1 MKVHSLRS
9 FHCFKTC
16 FLKVSENIE
25 NSIGVILIKN
35 MYRSST
41 GSSMRNLAKGSAGLW
56 LQRSPIE
63 FHSSNVEKIAKMD
76 AQRQKEVR
84 QTVVAVKDSE
94 SISFES
100 KNEPKKVKANFK
112 ECNQL

>member
-1 MKVHSLRS
+1 
-9 FHCFKTC
+9 
-16 FLKVSENIE
+16 
-25 NSIGVILIKN
+25 
-35 MYRSST
+35 MYRSYT

-84 QTVVAVKDSE
+84 QTVVVVKDLE

-100 KNEPKKVKANFK
+100 KNKPKKVRANFK

>member
-1 MKVHSLRS
+1 
-9 FHCFKTC
+9 
-16 FLKVSENIE
+16 
-25 NSIGVILIKN
+25 

-63 FHSSNVEKIAKMD
+63 FHSSNIEKIAKMD

-84 QTVVAVKDSE
+84 QTVVVVKDLE
-94 SISFES
+94 SISL
-100 KNEPKKVKANFK
+100 KNEPKKVKANCK

>member
-1 MKVHSLRS
+1 
-9 FHCFKTC
+9 
-16 FLKVSENIE
+16 
-25 NSIGVILIKN
+25 

-84 QTVVAVKDSE
+84 QTVVVVKDLE

-100 KNEPKKVKANFK
+100 KNEPKKVRA
-112 ECNQL
+112 CLLYTSPSPRDRG